1 MLQSLLLVLSLS
13 LDTFVASVAYG
24 TNKIKIPF
32 KSASIITLVSTITL
46 GISLFFGSL
55 FKDLLSANIASILSF
70 LLLLGLGIFRLFE
83 CIIKSYIDKIYNHQ
97 APLTFKLFDFKFV
110 LEIYA
115 DETKADY
122 DKSKMLTPKEA
133 LYLAIALSLDSL
145 AVGFGS
151 SLGYINYSEVLLLSL
166 IIGFLSLL
174 FGCIVGYHINKISN
188 INLSWLSGV
197 MLIALAFIR

>member
-46 GISLFFGSL
+46 GISLFLGSL
-55 FKDLLSANIASILSF
+55 FKDLLSANIASLLSF

-83 CIIKSYIDKIYNHQ
+83 CIIKSYIDKIYNNQ

-133 LYLAIALSLDSL
+133 FYLA
-145 AVGFGS
+145 
-151 SLGYINYSEVLLLSL
+151 
-166 IIGFLSLL
+166 
-174 FGCIVGYHINKISN
+174 
-188 INLSWLSGV
+188 
-197 MLIALAFIR
+197 